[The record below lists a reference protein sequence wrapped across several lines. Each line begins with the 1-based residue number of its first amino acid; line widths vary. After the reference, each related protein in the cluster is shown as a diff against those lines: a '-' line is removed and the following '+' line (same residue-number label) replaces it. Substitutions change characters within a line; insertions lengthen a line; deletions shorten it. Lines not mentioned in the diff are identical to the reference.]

1 MKIYLVT
8 NTLYKEEPKAFYKRE
23 DAEKYQRAA
32 REYTNTNM
40 AVIEADGCTITMK
53 ETEYKKVAK
62 YYEEKGLTTRIEKF
76 YTDPRYIEEIEL
88 N

>member
-1 MKIYLVT
+1 M
-8 NTLYKEEPKAFYKRE
+8 
-23 DAEKYQRAA
+23 
-32 REYTNTNM
+32 NM
-40 AVIEADGCTITMK
+40 AVIKADGCTITMK

-62 YYEEKGLTTRIEKF
+62 YYEERGLTARIEKF